1 MPVAAI
7 PVDGVTSRI
16 ITSAVALREAYYPY
30 EDRYPDD
37 LNLRP
42 GYELHDKLVA
52 EVLRRAQTSHSL
64 IARRYETWNNLEESL
79 SSYMPIDDE
88 EALIKGEDRR
98 KPISIVIPMS
108 SAILDTLITYFVAA
122 FLDDPIFR
130 YEGHGPEDNI
140 GAILMEKII
149 SLHTIKTKVAL
160 ALCTMWRDSFVHG
173 FGVVIPNWHVQ
184 RGLRVRRRP
193 VNKFDFGSM
202 SYKPSGFERFTEEG
216 TIFEGN
222 RLDNIDPYMFL
233 PDPNLPIHRAA
244 EGEFVGWMDR
254 TNWFALYGE
263 EQTDLD
269 LFNVEYLKHFQAT
282 GTMYQISSSKRG
294 AAELTGFLSG
304 LPGRPVDR
312 LTCYMDF
319 IPSEIGMGPSH
330 VPETWLFSIAG
341 ERVIIR
347 AKQLRLNH
355 GKKPVI
361 ISAPDFDGYGI
372 APISRIEQVQ
382 GIQGVVDWM
391 INSHVANVR
400 KAIHDMI
407 VYDPSI
413 INSADIEDP
422 GPGKL
427 VRLRLAAFG
436 RVKASD
442 AIHQLAVKDVTQPH
456 VDFAQAMMQIGN
468 VVSGAQDSLQG
479 IRRTSGERVTAT
491 EYAGTQTSALSR
503 LEKLAKLTSIQAH
516 QDIAEM
522 FAEHTQ
528 QFMSDDV
535 YAKTIGE
542 WPEIIAQEYGVQ
554 GGDPI
559 LVSPADISVG
569 YDIVAKDGS
578 VPASEQAGTWIQLF
592 QILIAQPQ
600 IARKFDIVRIFMHI
614 ARLTGTKNF
623 HEFMIKGGGID
634 QTIATREELEAM
646 KTMGTMSKVEGGKGE
661 E

>member
-1 MPVAAI
+1 MP
-7 PVDGVTSRI
+7 T
-16 ITSAVALREAYYPY
+16 
-30 EDRYPDD
+30 
-37 LNLRP
+37 
-42 GYELHDKLVA
+42 
-52 EVLRRAQTSHSL
+52 
-64 IARRYETWNNLEESL
+64 
-79 SSYMPIDDE
+79 DDE
-88 EALIKGEDRR
+88 EALIRGEDRR
-98 KPISIVIPMS
+98 KPVSIVIPMS
-108 SAILDTLITYFVAA
+108 SAILDTLLTYHVAA
-122 FLDDPIFR
+122 FLEDPILR
-130 YEGHGPEDNI
+130 NSGHGPEDVV
-140 GAILMEKII
+140 GAILLEKII

-160 ALCTMWRDSFVHG
+160 ALHTMWRDAMVYG
-173 FGVVIPNWHVQ
+173 FGVVVPNWHVQ
-184 RGLRVRRRP
+184 RGMRVRRRP
-193 VNKFDFGSM
+193 TNKFDFGSM
-202 SYKPSGFERFTEEG
+202 TYQPSGFERVTEEVNV
-216 TIFEGN
+216 FEGN

-269 LFNVEYLKHFQAT
+269 LFNVQYVKHFQAT
-282 GTMYQISSSKRG
+282 GTMYQMGASRRG
-294 AAELTGFLSG
+294 AVELQGTVSG
-304 LPGRPVDR
+304 QPGRPVDR
-312 LTCYMDF
+312 LTCYADI
-319 IPSEIGMGPSH
+319 IPSEIGMGSSQI
-330 VPETWLFSIAG
+330 PETWLFSLAG

-347 AKQLRLNH
+347 AKQLRVNH

-361 ISAPDFDGYGI
+361 IDAPDFDGYGV
-372 APISRIEQVQ
+372 APVSRIEQVQ
-382 GIQGVVDWM
+382 GIQGIVDWM

-442 AIHQLAVKDVTQPH
+442 AIHQLAVRDVTQPH
-456 VDFAQAMMQIGN
+456 VDFAQAMMQVGN

-503 LEKLAKLTSIQAH
+503 LEKVAKITSIQAH

-528 QFMSDDV
+528 QFMTDEV
-535 YAKTIGE
+535 YARTVGD
-542 WPEIIAQEYGVQ
+542 WPEVIAQEYGIQ
-554 GGDPI
+554 GEDPI
-559 LVSPADISVG
+559 LVSPTDISVA
-569 YDIVAKDGS
+569 YDVIAKDGS
-578 VPASEQAGTWIQLF
+578 VPSGEQAGTWVQLF
-592 QILIAQPQ
+592 QILTTHPS

-614 ARLTGTKNF
+614 ARLTGTRNF
-623 HEFMIKGGGID
+623 HEFMVKGGGID
-634 QTIATREELEAM
+634 QTIATQEEIESM
-646 KTMGTMSKVEGGKGE
+646 KVMGQMSKVSAESPVGGGNGR
-661 E
+661 